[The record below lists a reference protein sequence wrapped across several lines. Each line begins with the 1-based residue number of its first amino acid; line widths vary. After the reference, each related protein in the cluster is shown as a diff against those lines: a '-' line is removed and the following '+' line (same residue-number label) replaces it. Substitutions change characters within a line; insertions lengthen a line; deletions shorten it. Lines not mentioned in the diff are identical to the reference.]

1 MSVISNCT
9 YKRHEFLNQSLHLLN
24 CTKKLPLKQLQKIT
38 LNSVIKITLLSKNSY
53 KNYIGKQLMKGN
65 NFLLDSKEMIVRK
78 LIEN

>member
-1 MSVISNCT
+1 MISNCT

>member
-1 MSVISNCT
+1 MISNCT
-9 YKRHEFLNQSLHLLN
+9 YKRHEFLNQSLHLLD